1 MGVNKLFER
10 VEGLVSDA
18 LKRID
23 SLQNQ
28 VHELR
33 EQMMERVGLAEKAPK
48 KSAKST
54 STSSKA
60 AGKSAS
66 SGASTTQKKTSGG
79 STAKKSSGTK
89 SASGAKTKD
98 DLTQIKGVGPATAKK
113 MQAKGVTSI
122 KQIANPSADDQ
133 KKLEDFKHLKSFSNW
148 QAEAKNWSEPL
159 WHGPEG
165 PCHTSTPSRY
175 NLKHPFTSCN
185 T

>member
-66 SGASTTQKKTSGG
+66 SGASTTQKRHPAAVRPRSP
-79 STAKKSSGTK
+79 
-89 SASGAKTKD
+89 
-98 DLTQIKGVGPATAKK
+98 LGP
-113 MQAKGVTSI
+113 S
-122 KQIANPSADDQ
+122 
-133 KKLEDFKHLKSFSNW
+133 
-148 QAEAKNWSEPL
+148 PL
-159 WHGPEG
+159 RAPRRR
-165 PCHTSTPSRY
+165 TI
-175 NLKHPFTSCN
+175 
-185 T
+185 

>member
-1 MGVNKLFER
+1 MGKKDKMGVNKVFER

-28 VHELR
+28 VQELR

-54 STSSKA
+54 STSSKT

-79 STAKKSSGTK
+79 STAKKSSGSKSSGTK

-113 MQAKGVTSI
+113 MQAKGITSI

-133 KKLEDFKHLKSFSNW
+133 KKLEDFKHLKSFSSW
-148 QAEAKNWSEPL
+148 QAEARKL
-159 WHGPEG
+159 V
-165 PCHTSTPSRY
+165 
-175 NLKHPFTSCN
+175 
-185 T
+185 